1 MNMKKILL
9 ALGIGA
15 GVGAAYY
22 FAKKK
27 LDEMQ
32 EENEMYYDMYAA
44 HPYTPGPAGPAKRPA
59 AAAAEPP
66 ASAELTA
73 EEEDTEPPS
82 VAGKDLKE
90 EPAAGPQET
99 PAPEPAT
106 VPEPAAGP
114 EHEREGASA
123 EDGEKDDTPKKK
135 PPKTKF

>member
-1 MNMKKILL
+1 MS
-9 ALGIGA
+9 
-15 GVGAAYY
+15 
-22 FAKKK
+22 
-27 LDEMQ
+27 
-32 EENEMYYDMYAA
+32 
-44 HPYTPGPAGPAKRPA
+44 PA
-59 AAAAEPP
+59 ALTKYSNAQASSLAQFIDETPNAVGK

>member
-44 HPYTPGPAGPAKRPA
+44 HPYTPGPAGPAKRSA
-59 AAAAEPP
+59 AAAAETP

-73 EEEDTEPPS
+73 EEEDTEPPFCRRQGS
-82 VAGKDLKE
+82 
-90 EPAAGPQET
+90 
-99 PAPEPAT
+99 
-106 VPEPAAGP
+106 
-114 EHEREGASA
+114 EGGACGRSSGDSCSRA
-123 EDGEKDDTPKKK
+123 CDRP
-135 PPKTKF
+135 

>member
-44 HPYTPGPAGPAKRPA
+44 HPYTPGPAGPAKR
-59 AAAAEPP
+59 
-66 ASAELTA
+66 SAGSRCG
-73 EEEDTEPPS
+73 DPS
-82 VAGKDLKE
+82 
-90 EPAAGPQET
+90 
-99 PAPEPAT
+99 
-106 VPEPAAGP
+106 
-114 EHEREGASA
+114 
-123 EDGEKDDTPKKK
+123 
-135 PPKTKF
+135 FC